1 MANEYQPLDINQH
14 PMGCLCPGE
23 LYALD
28 DVSSVTLP
36 NAGVYRVYFQ
46 NNTRMG
52 VSLPDGT
59 SSTIYAMQGTIEY
72 FYLPAGTEVS
82 NETDS
87 TSIYLI
93 KMN

>member
-1 MANEYQPLDINQH
+1 MSKEYQPLDVNLH
-14 PMGCLCPGE
+14 PIGVLCPGE

-28 DVSSVTLP
+28 DAVSLTLQ
-36 NAGVYRVYFQ
+36 NAGVYRIFFQ
-46 NNTRMG
+46 DNTNLG

-59 SSTIYAMQGTIEY
+59 STTIYAVQGTIEY

-82 NETDS
+82 NEVDS
-87 TSIYLI
+87 TSIYLL